1 MNVNSPRTPRSRT
14 VRPSLLALASSSV
27 IGGGIALAG
36 PLTPPA
42 GPVTSTYKTL
52 TEVEPRIAINA
63 TNTPGDANS
72 LFMITQPGSYYLT
85 GNITGVAGRHG
96 VEIAASGVTLD
107 LMGFDLSGLPASLDG
122 VSATVSNLTNITVRN
137 GSVRAWGDEGVDL
150 GTNSADNSAVIDV
163 RASGNAGSGITTDDG
178 CTITGCSAYN
188 NTGDGILTGFGCTI
202 TGCSATNNSANGIV
216 TSSSCTITACSASSN
231 TGSGISTGFGCMITE
246 CTASYNGTGI
256 ATDDGCTIT
265 GCTAIENTGSG
276 ISTGFGCMITECT
289 ASFNG
294 TGIATASG
302 CTISNC
308 TARSNTLDGIRVTSG
323 CVVLANACL
332 FNGNGGSGAGIHA
345 TSSDNRIEGNNCTGA
360 DRGIDVDSAGNII
373 IKNTCS
379 GNISN
384 WEIAVGNVCLVI
396 LATPTVA
403 AISGDSGGLS
413 PGSTNPNANFTY

>member
-1 MNVNSPRTPRSRT
+1 MNRTRIIT
-14 VRPSLLALASSSV
+14 AAALALAT
-27 IGGGIALAG
+27 GGLVFASPIN
-36 PLTPPA
+36 PPA

-63 TNTPGDANS
+63 TNTPGDADS
-72 LFMITQPGSYYLT
+72 RFKITQPGSYYLT

-96 VEIAASGVTLD
+96 IEIAASGVTLD

-122 VSATVSNLTNITVRN
+122 VSATVSNLTNITIRN

-150 GTNSADNSAVIDV
+150 GTNSADSSAVIDV
-163 RASGNAGSGITTDDG
+163 RASGNAGNGITIGTG
-178 CTITGCSAYN
+178 GTITGCSAYN

-256 ATDDGCTIT
+256 TTDDGCTIT

-276 ISTGFGCMITECT
+276 IATGFGCMITECT

-308 TARSNTLDGIRVTSG
+308 TARANTLDGIRVTSG
-323 CVVLANACL
+323 CVVLANTCL
-332 FNGNGGSGAGIHA
+332 FNGNGGDGAGIHA
-345 TSSDNRIEGNNCTGA
+345 TGGDNRIEGNNCTRS
-360 DRGIDVDSAGNII
+360 DRGIDVDVAGNII

-379 GNISN
+379 GNTSN
-384 WEIAVGNVCLVI
+384 WEVAIGNVCLVI

-403 AISGDSGGLS
+403 PISGDSGGLS